1 MPIQEAD
8 PWRLQYFE
16 NADCPS
22 NVHIP
27 TDDEHAWM
35 WYPTHRWV
43 YDKIAVALSQGLE
56 AGPHGIVPA
65 RFPVFSKPMINLRGM
80 GAGTRVISSLEE
92 YERHL
97 AAGHM
102 WMMLLHGAHVSSDV
116 AVVAGK
122 PLWWRHVTG
131 QPGHGGTFDFWTV
144 HAERNAVVETY
155 CGEWIHR
162 NMSDYTGMLNFETI
176 GGRII
181 ELHLRFSDQWPD
193 LYGHGWVDA
202 LIGLYAQGAWSF
214 ADRDRRSGYS
224 VVLFGPNT
232 HRYRHPPAA
241 IVEEVRKLP
250 TVSSVQ
256 ITFYE
261 DRAPESHSMPPG
273 GFRLAIVNGWDL
285 KTGMAARERLRAAFA
300 SGRHIK
306 GRTRLA
312 VAARDGKPAPR
323 RK

>member
-16 NADCPS
+16 HANCPS
-22 NVHIP
+22 DVHIP

-35 WYPTHRWV
+35 WFPKHRWI
-43 YDKIAVALSQGLE
+43 YDKLAVALSQRLD

-65 RFPVFSKPMINLRGM
+65 RFPVFSKPIINLRGM
-80 GAGTRVISSLEE
+80 GAGSRVIGSLEE

-97 AAGHM
+97 TAGHM
-102 WMMLLHGAHVSSDV
+102 WMTLLHGTHVSSDV
-116 AVVAGK
+116 AVVGGE
-122 PLWWRHVTG
+122 PRWWRHVTG
-131 QPGHGGTFDFWTV
+131 APGPGGTFDFWTI
-144 HAERNAVVETY
+144 HGERNAAIEAY
-155 CGEWIHR
+155 CGEWIAR

-193 LYGHGWVDA
+193 LYGHGWIDA
-202 LIGLYAQGAWSF
+202 LIELYARGAWNF
-214 ADRDRRSGYS
+214 ADRDRRNGYS
-224 VVLFGPNT
+224 VVLFGANRR
-232 HRYRHPPAA
+232 RYRHPPAA
-241 IVEEVRKLP
+241 VIEKVRKLP

-256 ITFYE
+256 ITFHE

-273 GFRLAIVNGWDL
+273 GFRLAVVNGWDL
-285 KTGMAARERLRAAFA
+285 KAAMAARERLKAAFTP
-300 SGRHIK
+300 GRPAT
-306 GRTRLA
+306 GRE
-312 VAARDGKPAPR
+312 AARDGKQTRR